1 MGEQGSS
8 VAVIGAGV
16 IGCAIAWSL
25 AREGFPVLL
34 ADPAEPGMGGASFGN
49 AGHLG
54 AELVEPLPSPALLFG
69 FWRELF
75 AFGGVLDIPWRR
87 LPQFAPWAR
96 RFAAAAFRRR
106 ENTERF
112 APLVRPAATAWERL
126 LREVGSP
133 ELLRRNGH
141 HQVWLRTAAARHAA
155 GEARR
160 MAALGVPTAPAPPE
174 LLGAVARAA
183 HAETIAGLSFPDTGH
198 VLDPRGV
205 CAALARAAAA
215 RGASVRRTRV
225 EALAPRGDQI
235 ELRTDTGTLTVATA
249 IVAAGV
255 WSAPLLA
262 PFGLRVPLEA
272 VRGYHVELPGQA
284 PLADAPLVYMDDDIV
299 VTPMA
304 SRLRATSYMEFSL
317 PEAAPDPRKPA
328 RLAAVLRRLGYRCD
342 GDPAGWVGP
351 RPVLP
356 DYLPGIGRAP
366 GEARVFY
373 AIGHHHLGLTLAP
386 VTAELLVAL
395 VAGREPR
402 HDLHAFDLRRFD

>member
-1 MGEQGSS
+1 MGEQGS

-16 IGCAIAWSL
+16 VGCAIAWGL

-34 ADPAEPGMGGASFGN
+34 ADPAEPGVGGASFGN

-75 AFGGVLDIPWRR
+75 VFGGVLDISWRR

-96 RFAAAAFRRR
+96 RFAAAAFRQRA
-106 ENTERF
+106 NTEQL
-112 APLVRPAATAWERL
+112 APLVRPAATAWEQL
-126 LREVGSP
+126 LREVGCP
-133 ELLRRNGH
+133 QLLRRNGH
-141 HQVWLRTAAARHAA
+141 HQVWLTAAAARRAA
-155 GEARR
+155 AEARR
-160 MAALGVPTAPAPPE
+160 MARLGVPTAPAPAE
-174 LLGAVARAA
+174 LLSAVARGA
-183 HAETIAGLSFPDTGH
+183 HTDTIAGLSFPDTGH

-205 CAALARAAAA
+205 CEVLARAAAG
-215 RGASVRRTRV
+215 RGASVRRMRV
-225 EALAPRGDQI
+225 EALAPRGEQM
-235 ELRTDTGTLTVATA
+235 ELRTDTGTVTVATA
-249 IVAAGV
+249 IVCAGV
-255 WSAPLLA
+255 WSTPLLT

-272 VRGYHVELPGQA
+272 VRGYHVELPGH
-284 PLADAPLVYMDDDIV
+284 APLVDAPVVYMDEEIV

-328 RLAAVLRRLGYRCD
+328 RLAAALRRLGYRCD
-342 GDPAGWVGP
+342 GGSAGWVGP

-366 GEARVFY
+366 GGARLFY
-373 AIGHHHLGLTLAP
+373 AVGHHHLGLTLAP

-395 VAGREPR
+395 VSGREPA
-402 HDLHAFDLRRFD
+402 HDVRAFDLRRFD

>member
-1 MGEQGSS
+1 MGEQGS

-16 IGCAIAWSL
+16 VGCAVAWGL
-25 AREGFPVLL
+25 AREGWPVLL
-34 ADPAEPGMGGASFGN
+34 ADPAEPGVGGASFGN

-54 AELVEPLPSPALLFG
+54 AELVEPLPSPALLVG

-75 AFGGVLDIPWRR
+75 VFGGVLDIPWRR

-106 ENTERF
+106 ANTERL
-112 APLVRPAATAWERL
+112 APLVRPAAAAWERL

-133 ELLRRNGH
+133 QLLRRNGH
-141 HQVWLRTAAARHAA
+141 HHVWLTAAAARRAA

-160 MAALGVPTAPAPPE
+160 MASLGVPTAPAPAE
-174 LLGAVARAA
+174 LLQTVGRAA
-183 HAETIAGLSFPDTGH
+183 QADTIAGLSFPDTGH

-205 CAALARAAAA
+205 CEVLARAAAG
-215 RGASVRRTRV
+215 RGASVRRMRV
-225 EALAPRGDQI
+225 LSLALRGDEV
-235 ELRTDTGTLTVATA
+235 ELRTDVGTLTVATA
-249 IVAAGV
+249 IVCAGV

-272 VRGYHVELPGQA
+272 VRGYHLELPGHP
-284 PLADAPLVYMDDDIV
+284 PLVDAPLVYMDEDIV

-328 RLAAVLRRLGYRCD
+328 RLAAALRRLGYRCD
-342 GDPAGWVGP
+342 GSGTSWVGP

-356 DYLPGIGRAP
+356 DYLPGIGRVP
-366 GEARVFY
+366 GGARLFY

-395 VAGREPR
+395 VAGREPAY
-402 HDLHAFDLRRFD
+402 DVGAFDLRRFN